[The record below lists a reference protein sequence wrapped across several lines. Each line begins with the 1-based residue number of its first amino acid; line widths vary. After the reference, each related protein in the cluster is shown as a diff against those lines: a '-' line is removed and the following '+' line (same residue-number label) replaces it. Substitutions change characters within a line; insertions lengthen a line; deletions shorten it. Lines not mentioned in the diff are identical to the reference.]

1 MARPWEGILIGAVG
15 ALFACPGCALLDRL
29 RIDYPVGCV
38 PIHLFASVWGL
49 LAVALFA
56 EKDIVDDNLSKE
68 FQEFRVGIFKGGP
81 WRFAGVQALAI
92 VAVSVWTAIVT
103 FLELLLVDKLV
114 GMRVSPQEELLSADN
129 VQHGIER
136 SCSQSVCAC
145 QSVNSLINKKGPEPI
160 SCETERHFQRL
171 PIPLSPSGS
180 FSFPVHHRV
189 ALLDIMTERQSG
201 GFCTGDIVHPVEPS
215 QSLGNLNCSLV

>member
-1 MARPWEGILIGAVG
+1 MARPWEGIVIGAVG
-15 ALFACPGCALLDRL
+15 ALIACPGWSLLDRL
-29 RIDYPVGCV
+29 RIDDPVGCV

-49 LAVALFA
+49 LAVGLFA

-68 FQEFRVGIFKGGP
+68 FQAFRVGIFKGGP
-81 WRFAGVQALAI
+81 WRFLGVQALAI

-114 GMRVSPQEELLSADN
+114 GMRVSPQEELLGADN

-136 SCSQSVCAC
+136 GCSQPVCLC
-145 QSVNSLINKKGPEPI
+145 VSVNSPINQKGLETI
-160 SCETERHFQRL
+160 SCPSERHFQRL
-171 PIPLSPSGS
+171 PTPRSPSGS

-189 ALLDIMTERQSG
+189 TLLDTTTERQSG
-201 GFCTGDIVHPVEPS
+201 GFCTGDIVHLAKPVITQP
-215 QSLGNLNCSLV
+215 

>member
-15 ALFACPGCALLDRL
+15 ALIACPGWSLLDRL
-29 RIDYPVGCV
+29 RIDDPVGCV

-56 EKDIVDDNLSKE
+56 EKDTFENSVSED
-68 FQEFRVGIFKGGP
+68 FGIFKGGP
-81 WRFAGVQALAI
+81 WRFLGVQALAI
-92 VAVSVWTAIVT
+92 VAVSVWTSIVT

-114 GMRVSPQEELLSADN
+114 GMRVSPQEELLGADN

-136 SCSQSVCAC
+136 GCSQPVCLC
-145 QSVNSLINKKGPEPI
+145 VSVNSPINQKGLETI
-160 SCETERHFQRL
+160 SCESERHFQRL
-171 PIPLSPSGS
+171 PTPRSPSGS

-189 ALLDIMTERQSG
+189 TLLDTMTERQSG
-201 GFCTGDIVHPVEPS
+201 GFCTGDIVH
-215 QSLGNLNCSLV
+215 